1 MAADDYHNN
10 NFIFKT
16 ITVFRIVVGVAVTLA
31 VLFAM
36 VWLIDYSSDRPVS
49 TYNQQS
55 LLLPDHHQ
63 DKKSQQARTFFEL
76 LLNKKTEKKEDIFEA
91 GKNVPE
97 SVPGQGVT
105 KRSPAVKKPESSSVV
120 RSTEPPI
127 AVTRPQPALSTRRP
141 AVQSSVTAGVF
152 AVQLG
157 SFQQVER
164 ARIFSENLAAK
175 GYQPYIM
182 NSAMPDG
189 TMTYRV
195 RIGRFVTR
203 EEAMSLA
210 ARIESIEKISVFVT
224 AK

>member
-1 MAADDYHNN
+1 
-10 NFIFKT
+10 
-16 ITVFRIVVGVAVTLA
+16 VGVAVTLA
-31 VLFAM
+31 VLFTM

-49 TYNQQS
+49 TYNQQT
-55 LLLPDHHQ
+55 LLLPDHAQ
-63 DKKSQQARTFFEL
+63 DKKSQPARTFFES
-76 LLNKKTEKKEDIFEA
+76 LLNKKTKKKEDVFQA
-91 GKNVPE
+91 GENISE
-97 SVPGQGVT
+97 SVPRQGVT
-105 KRSPAVKKPESSSVV
+105 KRSPV
-120 RSTEPPI
+120 
-127 AVTRPQPALSTRRP
+127 VTRPSSPPAVRTTESPVAATRSHVSQSTRYPALQSP
-141 AVQSSVTAGVF
+141 ATEGVF

-175 GYQPYIM
+175 GYQPYIL

-210 ARIESIEKISVFVT
+210 GRIEAKEKISVFVT

>member
-10 NFIFKT
+10 DFIFKA
-16 ITVFRIVVGVAVTLA
+16 ISAFRIIVGVAVTLA

>member
-31 VLFAM
+31 VLFTM
-36 VWLIDYSSDRPVS
+36 VWLIDYSSDRPAS
-49 TYNQQS
+49 TYNQQT
-55 LLLPDHHQ
+55 LLLPDHDQ
-63 DKKSQQARTFFEL
+63 DKKSQQTRTFFES
-76 LLNKKTEKKEDIFEA
+76 LLNKKTEKKEDVFEA
-91 GKNVPE
+91 GENIPE
-97 SVPGQGVT
+97 SVPRQGVT
-105 KRSPAVKKPESSSVV
+105 KRSKKPESSSVV
-120 RSTEPPI
+120 RTTEPPV
-127 AVTRPQPALSTRRP
+127 AVTRPQAAQSTRRP
-141 AVQSSVTAGVF
+141 AVQSPAIGDVF

-175 GYQPYIM
+175 GYQPYIL

-210 ARIESIEKISVFVT
+210 ARIEAKEKISVFVT